1 MFLVKNMTQ
10 EKTVLNEL
18 NKRLL
23 IKSFDKSF
31 I

>member
-10 EKTVLNEL
+10 EKTLLDEL
-18 NKRLL
+18 NKRLS